1 MSEKKETEAD
11 RPCLLLEKSPPANIA
26 TEGATVRPCADA
38 RIIGCGC
45 VETMKREEKHR
56 DFWEKVG
63 FVPFFI
69 IVLVKV
75 LLFFLFYYFINKR
88 GTFERQWVF
97 SYYCFGKSVEVLS
110 FTYYYILVKW
120 QKDI

>member
-11 RPCLLLEKSPPANIA
+11 QPRLLLEKSPPADTA

-45 VETMKREEKHR
+45 AETMKREEKHR

-63 FVPFFI
+63 S
-69 IVLVKV
+69 VLF
-75 LLFFLFYYFINKR
+75 LFLFF
-88 GTFERQWVF
+88 W
-97 SYYCFGKSVEVLS
+97 
-110 FTYYYILVKW
+110 
-120 QKDI
+120 